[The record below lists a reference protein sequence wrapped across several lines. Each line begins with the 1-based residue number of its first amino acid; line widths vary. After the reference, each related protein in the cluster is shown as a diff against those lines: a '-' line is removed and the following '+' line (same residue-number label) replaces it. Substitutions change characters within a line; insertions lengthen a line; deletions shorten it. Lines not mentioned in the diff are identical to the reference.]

1 MKNLYIG
8 SQSYKKNTG
17 TNWKLYFYLILF
29 FTIFGF
35 TLKLTGSMIV
45 EKWINGKGADANG
58 YAFSVREVGISL
70 GKGQLDLKDVKVF
83 NKKTETEILESPDLT
98 IQLSL
103 SDFIMSQEKRLTI
116 NAEKVDL
123 ILSKDTASEI
133 ERIKADTTSQ
143 KNDFYLDLV
152 EGKIAKLNIIEKK
165 EDQSRTVI
173 ELNEVNLKIKDASL
187 LSINQKTE
195 FVITSK
201 IADGGNLNLT
211 GKTAMVNGK
220 TPWSIKGTM
229 KQVPSDIFN
238 KIAGNKLPFAF
249 NESTLNADITAETNN
264 GQVEGEI
271 SPEIRKLN
279 LVNEKPGVPTQMIA
293 RILTDELTFTLP
305 FTLKNDLKLEYVDTF
320 TRLKTYRKY
329 PGATESSDVTEAK
342 VTQSSAAPKT
352 KKSFSFWPF

>member
-29 FTIFGF
+29 FTILGF

-58 YAFSVREVGISL
+58 YAFTVREVGISL
-70 GKGQLDLKDVKVF
+70 GRGQLDLKDVKVF
-83 NKKTETEILESPDLT
+83 NKKTETEILEAPDMT

-103 SDFIMSQEKRLTI
+103 SDLIMSQEKRI
-116 NAEKVDL
+116 SVDADKVDL
-123 ILSKDTASEI
+123 ILSKDLTSEI
-133 ERIKADTTSQ
+133 ERIKADKKSEG
-143 KNDFYLDLV
+143 NNFYLDLV

-165 EDQSRTVI
+165 EGQSRTVL
-173 ELNEVNLKIKDASL
+173 ELNDVNLKVKDSSL
-187 LSINQKTE
+187 LSINNKTE
-195 FVITSK
+195 FSINSK
-201 IADGGNLNLT
+201 IADGGNFNLT
-211 GKTAMVNGK
+211 GKTSVVEGNSL
-220 TPWSIKGTM
+220 WSIKGTL
-229 KQVPSDIFN
+229 KQVQSDIFN

-249 NESTLNADITAETNN
+249 NESRLNADITAESNN
-264 GQVEGEI
+264 GKVEGEI

-279 LVNEKPGVPTQMIA
+279 LVNEKPGVPAQIIA
-293 RILTDELTFTLP
+293 RILTDELTFSLP
-305 FTLKNDLKLEYVDTF
+305 FTLEDVLKLEYVDTF

-329 PGATESSDVTEAK
+329 PGSSEGSGATEAK
-342 VTQSSAAPKT
+342 VTQSAPAVKA